1 MYNPGFSR
9 ITLGTSTGLE
19 IDVCN
24 CSDRQMVVIVA
35 IMVEELEE
43 VEERGYMKRELKV
56 GVEGTQKATE
66 EIILPRGEVQEKQLL
81 YVLNISW

>member
-1 MYNPGFSR
+1 
-9 ITLGTSTGLE
+9 
-19 IDVCN
+19 
-24 CSDRQMVVIVA
+24 MVVIVA
-35 IMVEELEE
+35 IMVEELE